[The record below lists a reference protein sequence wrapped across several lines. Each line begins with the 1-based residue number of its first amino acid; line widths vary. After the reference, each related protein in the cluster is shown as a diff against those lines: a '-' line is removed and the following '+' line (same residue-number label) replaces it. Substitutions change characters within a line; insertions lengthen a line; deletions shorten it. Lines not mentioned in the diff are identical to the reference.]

1 MQLTPPETEVGAL
14 RTRPSALTAMLFSN
28 VQVASPCPQLQGL
41 LFDLDGVIVHSTP
54 LHTRA
59 WEIYLER
66 FGVAP
71 QRVRNRMLGLHNDD
85 VVRDFLGEGLSLEE
99 IRRHGAAKEQIYRQ
113 LMSPRLHEFLV
124 PGVQA
129 FLRENAH
136 LPSALCSNAEQA
148 NIDFVLER
156 SGLRR
161 YFQVVLNGN
170 QVANPKPAPDI
181 YIEAARRL
189 GVRMEDCVVFED
201 SAVGVQA
208 ALAAG
213 ARVVGIAT
221 TVASLPGVELM
232 VQDFDDPALQEWLAS
247 TTCLGRI

>member
-1 MQLTPPETEVGAL
+1 
-14 RTRPSALTAMLFSN
+14 MLFFPT
-28 VQVASPCPQLQGL
+28 VPVVSPYRQIRGL

-59 WEIYLER
+59 WELYLER

-85 VVRDFLGEGLSLEE
+85 VVRDFLGEGLSREE
-99 IRRHGAAKEQIYRQ
+99 IRRHGAAKEQLYRQ

-129 FLRENAH
+129 FLQQHAH
-136 LPSALCSNAEQA
+136 LPCALCSNAEQA
-148 NIDFVLER
+148 NIDFVLEGSR
-156 SGLRR
+156 LRP

-170 QVANPKPAPDI
+170 QAAKPKPAPDI
-181 YIEAARRL
+181 YLEAACLL
-189 GVRMEDCVVFED
+189 GVRIEHCVVFED
-201 SAVGVQA
+201 SAVGVEA
-208 ALAAG
+208 AVASG

-221 TVASLPGVELM
+221 TVSSLPGVELM
-232 VQDFDDPALQEWLAS
+232 VRDFADPALGEWLAATALS
-247 TTCLGRI
+247 AEQGGAPRAGARP